1 MRFRRRGCCVR
12 RWARTFFVSVPPCFP
27 LGRHLSFLP
36 PPFSPHVLHEM
47 STLDK
52 NDASNPLDED
62 ASGGQAIS
70 VPDSGDTG
78 ESGKLKMIISLIK
91 KCLGVKDIA
100 SMYVAGLVY
109 SVRPPRRPLLSHQA
123 FVTSCI
129 PTGTDPEPGVLALLG
144 QTRPLRCVSAAR
156 LCALAYRPH
165 VLRAGSMTP
174 MILSN
179 VCWPY
184 SASPS
189 PRTSSSSC
197 VPLVPY
203 ILAAAHA
210 LNRGERL

>member
-1 MRFRRRGCCVR
+1 
-12 RWARTFFVSVPPCFP
+12 
-27 LGRHLSFLP
+27 
-36 PPFSPHVLHEM
+36 M

-109 SVRPPRRPLLSHQA
+109 SVRLPRRPLLSHQA

-144 QTRPLRCVSAAR
+144 QTRPLRCVSNAK
-156 LCALAYRPH
+156 LDALPRPPTCPTCRINDSDDPFERMLA
-165 VLRAGSMTP
+165 VLRFTFSKDLKFIVRTTSA
-174 MILSN
+174 LSP
-179 VCWPY
+179 CG
-184 SASPS
+184 
-189 PRTSSSSC
+189 RSC
-197 VPLVPY
+197 S
-203 ILAAAHA
+203 
-210 LNRGERL
+210 